1 MIPPSFSRSSD
12 SSESA
17 AEKFDTLQFAT
28 ISDLES
34 LRHQPRPSSISKVR
48 RTLHTITESVS
59 TLAEFLDHGGATR
72 YLDGD
77 IVEVSNSL
85 AVLAQVEGE

>member
-12 SSESA
+12 NSESA
-17 AEKFDTLQFAT
+17 AEKLDARQFAA

-34 LRHQPRPSSISKVR
+34 LRHRPSSISR
-48 RTLHTITESVS
+48 ARHTLHTITESVS
-59 TLAEFLDHGGATR
+59 TLAEFLDRGGATR

-77 IVEVSNSL
+77 IVEVCNPASGTS
-85 AVLAQVEGE
+85 